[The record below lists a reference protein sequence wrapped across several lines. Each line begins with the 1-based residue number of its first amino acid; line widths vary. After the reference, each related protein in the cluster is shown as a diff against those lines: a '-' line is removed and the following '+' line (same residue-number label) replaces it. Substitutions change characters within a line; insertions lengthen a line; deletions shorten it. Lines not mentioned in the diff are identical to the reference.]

1 MWLYGY
7 LTGYLAIGG
16 DITEYATNEQLLEEK
31 FFPALFT
38 LCVAF
43 FSLARES
50 DLGEMSAQVAEDFA
64 ELQID
69 LKSMWESEEDEDDVD
84 ELIRESIEELDL
96 ADIIGALNDVF
107 YVIRVSDESRF
118 AASGQNKLL
127 NKLATRH

>member
-1 MWLYGY
+1 VA
-7 LTGYLAIGG
+7 LAR
-16 DITEYATNEQLLEEK
+16 
-31 FFPALFT
+31 
-38 LCVAF
+38 
-43 FSLARES
+43 LARET
-50 DLGEMSAQVAEDFA
+50 DRGDISANVAEDFA